1 VKKSEIIKQDIINAV
16 KIYYLAK
23 KEETLIDN
31 TKVNYSG
38 RVYNSD
44 ELVNL
49 VDASLEFYLTYGRFS
64 KEFEK
69 RFSEFLNV
77 KYTTLVNSG
86 SSANLVALSSLMSY
100 DLEEE
105 RIKKRDSI
113 ITVAT
118 CFPTT
123 VTPILQNGLI
133 PIFID
138 IDINTL
144 NIDVSYLENAI
155 DKNTSAIFIANTL
168 GNPVNL
174 KYIREICDKYNLW
187 LIIDECDSLGSKYDN
202 KYINEF
208 CDITTHSFFPAH
220 TITGGYAGAV
230 CTNSSKLND
239 IILSLTEWGRK
250 YHCIN
255 CNNKCK
261 NRFKRKEE
269 NLPEHYDCRYT
280 FSNFGYNL
288 RPTDL
293 QASILCAQL
302 EKLTD
307 FIKARKENWNKLY
320 EGLKQY
326 SDLFIFQQAEEYSDP
341 SWFGFTFTLTDKC
354 NFTRYDIVKYIEDKG
369 IQTRLL
375 FAGNITKQPMW
386 SDLING
392 LDYIIIGGNELVNTN
407 KVMNDTFWI
416 GVYPGMTNEKINYM
430 ITTIKEF
437 VNEKT

>member
-1 VKKSEIIKQDIINAV
+1 MKKSEFIKQDIINAV

-100 DLEEE
+100 DLGEE
-105 RIKKRDSI
+105 RIKEGDSI

-123 VTPILQNGLI
+123 ITPILQNKLI
-133 PIFID
+133 PIFVD

-144 NIDVSYLENAI
+144 NIDISYLEKAI

-174 KYIREICDKYNLW
+174 QYIKEICDRYNLW
-187 LIIDECDSLGSKYDN
+187 LIIDECDSLGSKYND

-230 CTNSSKLND
+230 CTNNSKLND
-239 IILSLTEWGRK
+239 IIISLTEWGRK

-255 CNNKCK
+255 CNDKCK

-269 NLPEHYDCRYT
+269 NLPEHYDCRYI

-302 EKLTD
+302 DKLEN
-307 FIKARKENWNKLY
+307 FIKRRKENYNLLY
-320 EGLKQY
+320 KELKKF
-326 SDLFIFQQAEEYSDP
+326 SDYFIFQLAEKNSDP
-341 SWFGFTFTLTDKC
+341 SWFSFCITLKDNIK
-354 NFTRYDIVKYIEDKG
+354 FTRYDLIEYLEKMG
-369 IQTRLL
+369 IETRLL
-375 FAGNITKQPMW
+375 FCGNITLQPLFKNLVK
-386 SDLING
+386 DI
-392 LDYIIIGGNELVNTN
+392 DYKVIGNLKISNYI
-407 KVMNDTFWI
+407 MNNLFFI
-416 GVYPGMTNEKINYM
+416 GVYSKIEEKQ
-430 ITTIKEF
+430 IKYISNCIEF
-437 VNEKT
+437 FIKNK